1 MRFSVVIPTHQ
12 RRDVVVR
19 NVAALAR
26 QSLEDFEAI
35 VVVDG
40 STDGTADALR
50 AMDAGFP
57 LTVLEQPNSG
67 AAAARNAGAV
77 AASGEILL
85 FLDDDMEADPALLA
99 EHDRAHRD
107 GADLVL
113 GDVPLHPDS
122 PRNVLS
128 DGVASWA
135 RARRDRLAAADAVP
149 LEDLLTGQ
157 MSVARERFERLGGF
171 DSAFTRGG
179 AFGGEDVDFGYRL
192 YSDGC
197 RVVFTPE
204 AVSRQL
210 FDVDPAVYLRR
221 EYDAGRSAVE
231 LAVKH
236 PARAGELL
244 GSRRLATRRS
254 RVLLGPLVVAPRAVS
269 APVRSVVGRAVGT
282 GRGGPRLSRTFQ
294 AVRAMEHLRGARAA
308 RAALSTGE
316 VVVLAYHAIQ
326 DVSDDTPLGDWSV
339 SPARFAAQLDTL
351 LERGW
356 TFVDL
361 DAVLR
366 ALDGDGEL
374 PARSALVTF
383 DDVYAHLRE
392 AALPVLAERG
402 ISATLF
408 AVAGHVGGENDWDRA
423 KGARRLE
430 LMGADGLRELAAA
443 GHEIGSHGMTHRPLT
458 SVPRDELNDELG
470 GSADT
475 LEALGLARPRAFAY
489 PHGAWDATVAAGARD
504 AAYAVAFAIDPGVV
518 TRTRDRWS
526 LPRVEVMASDSPR
539 ALALK
544 VATAGWPP
552 GLRRRALAVSAAA
565 SRLPGGRAA
574 T

>member
-19 NVAALAR
+19 NVAALAG
-26 QSLEDFEAI
+26 QSLGDFEAI

-40 STDGTADALR
+40 STDGTAEALR
-50 AMDAGFP
+50 ALDTGFP
-57 LTVLEQPNSG
+57 LTVLEQPNRG
-67 AAAARNAGAV
+67 AAAARNAGA
-77 AASGEILL
+77 AAAGGEILL
-85 FLDDDMEADPALLA
+85 FLDDDMEPDPALLA
-99 EHDRAHRD
+99 EHDRTHRD

-128 DGVASWA
+128 DGVAAWA
-135 RARRDRLAAADAVP
+135 RARRDRLAAADEVP
-149 LEDLLTGQ
+149 LADLLTGQ

-197 RVVFTPE
+197 RIVFNPD

-210 FDVDPAVYLRR
+210 FDVDPGVYLRR

-236 PARAGELL
+236 PERAGELL
-244 GSRRLATRRS
+244 GSRTLATRRS

-269 APVRSVVGRAVGT
+269 APVRSVVARAVAS

-308 RAALSTGE
+308 RTALSTGE
-316 VVVLAYHAIQ
+316 VVVLAYHAIE
-326 DVSDDTPLGDWSV
+326 DLSDDPLLGDYGV
-339 SPARFAAQLDTL
+339 PPARFAAQLDAL

-361 DAVLR
+361 HSVLR
-366 ALDGDGEL
+366 ALDGEGEL

-383 DDVYAHLRE
+383 DDAYAGLRE

-402 ISATLF
+402 IAATVF
-408 AVAGHVGGENDWDRA
+408 AVAGRVGGANDWDSV

-430 LMGADGLRELAAA
+430 LLGEDDLRELAAA
-443 GHEIGSHGMTHRPLT
+443 GHEIGSHSMTHRALT
-458 SVPRDELNDELG
+458 RVPPDELADELS
-470 GSADT
+470 GSAGR
-475 LEALGLARPRAFAY
+475 LESLGLTRPRALAY
-489 PHGAWDATVAAGARD
+489 PYGAWNAPVAAHARQ
-504 AAYAVAFAIDPGVV
+504 AGYAVAFAIDPGVV
-518 TRTRDRWS
+518 SRTCDRWS
-526 LPRVEVMASDSPR
+526 LPRIEVMAHDSPR

-544 VATAGWPP
+544 VATAGWP
-552 GLRRRALAVSAAA
+552 RAVRTRALALARA
-565 SRLPGGRAA
+565 SR
-574 T
+574 